1 MANSIKAAP
10 RRGYHH
16 GNLRETLLEAARD
29 LVAER
34 GPQGF
39 TLVEAARRAGVSPSA
54 PYRHFKDREEVLAA
68 LATRGFVLFG
78 ESLRAAAQQAGSPRE
93 ALRAMGPA
101 YLGFARREPGY
112 YAAMFSFKP
121 AEAEADD
128 VQPRFAAFEALV
140 QAVSGALPPGGP
152 DPRLVALQVW
162 ALSHG
167 VAMLERAGMPPPDLG
182 APPPEEVLRQ
192 GVEALLR
199 PR

>member
-1 MANSIKAAP
+1 MSEPSDSPA

-39 TLVEAARRAGVSPSA
+39 TLIEAARRAGVSPSA

-68 LATRGFVLFG
+68 LAARGFLLFG
-78 ESLRAAAQQAGSPRE
+78 ESLRAAAAAASSPRE

-112 YAAMFSFKP
+112 YAAMFSFQP
-121 AEAEADD
+121 AEVPAGDAH
-128 VQPRFAAFEALV
+128 PRFAAFEALV
-140 QAVSGALPPGGP
+140 QAVSGSMPPGGP
-152 DPRLVALQVW
+152 DPRMVALQVW

-167 VAMLERAGMPPPDLG
+167 VAMLERAGMPPPELG
-182 APPPEEVLRQ
+182 GPPPEEILRH